1 MTLIKKS
8 DVKMH
13 FSSSQSRGLHLVEQ
27 VNKPAVDVRPMTNIA
42 IELNATVFADDF
54 SVEHSSPGGTVS
66 AIVIVANLSDTQIQE
81 IPGHSSVVV

>member
-1 MTLIKKS
+1 
-8 DVKMH
+8 
-13 FSSSQSRGLHLVEQ
+13 
-27 VNKPAVDVRPMTNIA
+27 MTNIA